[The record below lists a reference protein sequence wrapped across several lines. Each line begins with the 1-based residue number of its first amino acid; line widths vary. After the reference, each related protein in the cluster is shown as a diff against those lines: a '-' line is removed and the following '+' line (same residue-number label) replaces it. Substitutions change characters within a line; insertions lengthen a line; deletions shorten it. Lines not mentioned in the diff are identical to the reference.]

1 MQVNHLSQLLFP
13 TLTPGVTSGPPDAA
27 GKDTQGSQAADGAS
41 RATRAPTATQRP
53 ESSQQSAPEASVKL
67 ELGSSQR
74 ARAPETY
81 GPDSLFAGKSGID
94 VASTPAE
101 RFVATAVDIMRAY
114 EQEHVKPETQGPFTR
129 IKQSM
134 SRFSAQA

>member
-74 ARAPETY
+74 ARAPETD
-81 GPDSLFAGKSGID
+81 PALIARSGLGSS
-94 VASTPAE
+94 VTGARSGLQGALAPYSPGQST
-101 RFVATAVDIMRAY
+101 ATS
-114 EQEHVKPETQGPFTR
+114 T
-129 IKQSM
+129 
-134 SRFSAQA
+134 